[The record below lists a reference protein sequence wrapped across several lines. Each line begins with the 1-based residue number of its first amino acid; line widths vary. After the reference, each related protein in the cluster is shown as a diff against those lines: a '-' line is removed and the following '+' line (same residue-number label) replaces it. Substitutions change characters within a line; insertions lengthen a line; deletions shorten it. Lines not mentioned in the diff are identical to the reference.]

1 MSTTVIVI
9 DKGWRDIQRKIGA
22 VGSVCV
28 GLLGAKAAKTYPDGH
43 GETTAEIGA
52 VHEYGDEARNIP
64 QRSFLRSTVRA
75 NQEKYTK
82 LLAKAAAEVIFEG
95 KPDLALLKVGL
106 VAAGDVRKRIAE
118 GIPPALSEK
127 TIARKGSS
135 TPLIDTGQLRSSI
148 DAEVRK

>member
-1 MSTTVIVI
+1 MSTTVLVI
-9 DKGWRDIQRKIGA
+9 DRGWNDIQRKIGA
-22 VGSVCV
+22 VGSIYV
-28 GLLGAKAAKTYPDGH
+28 GLLGAKAAKAYPDGH

-64 QRSFLRSTVRA
+64 QRSFLRSTIRK
-75 NQEKYTK
+75 NQERYIK
-82 LLAKAAAEVIFEG
+82 LLAKAAAEVVFEG
-95 KPDLALLKVGL
+95 KPDLAMLKVGL
-106 VAAGDVRKRIAE
+106 IAAGDVRMRIAE